1 MCGVLTRSFATY
13 TYILTSVRSTVGHP
27 CRFSAHGTLRYHATI
42 IADHDILSFGT
53 MLEPRYIFGALKLD
67 Q

>member
-13 TYILTSVRSTVGHP
+13 TYILTSVRSTASHLY
-27 CRFSAHGTLRYHATI
+27 RFCAYGTLRYHATI

>member
-27 CRFSAHGTLRYHATI
+27 CRFCAYGTLRYHSRV
-42 IADHDILSFGT
+42 IADTEILSFGT